1 MIFRIIGENVM
12 KKKIVSILAL
22 VLLISVMLT
31 MLVGCDEI
39 FKKNDERDANQAV
52 AKITYGNQVAYVT
65 KAQLT
70 TSFNSYAPYYVQYY
84 GMTYQQAADYI
95 VKSLAQRELLIL
107 YAKDR
112 IAALETLG
120 APENLELKAFV
131 SNLEYID
138 AIEKVNKD
146 FQSSLET
153 AIKDL
158 MEEDEA
164 NKGATSTV
172 DSGVYDHAKITKDN
186 KANAIYVTFDSD
198 GGSSVEKQTILK
210 GEAADR
216 PTNPTKSGYTF
227 MGWYKVTDGV
237 VSDTLYPFGADAT
250 LEANLQLKAKWV
262 PAKTARTERPDEE
275 EDETDYDYSKYATE
289 DEIKAAKTD
298 ADVAA
303 TLKFFDEGYAATA
316 KADAKENL
324 ELTDEEIN
332 TYFDKAMKTLKDNLS
347 KLYTSYDY
355 YLTSEL
361 KTLILN
367 KYQRMLGEPV
377 TVSADEVTAEYNRIV
392 EGNIEKYGSSDSAYE
407 TAIKGTL
414 SDAIY
419 QNYGHDAVTD
429 TQDSYGF
436 VINILLKLGDDEVAE
451 LTQMVSDGTYS
462 KDQII
467 ARRDELLREIKVAIS
482 NPDYSST
489 AECEYYTEDVDNYVA
504 YDPQTNPN
512 HECTC
517 LNDEHKHDNT
527 TENNY
532 NQIATFGKDADDNW
546 AIIYNVKECAKMAYI
561 HDTTDEGNVLYLPA
575 FTVGEQV
582 GIVQQVYNSFKAID
596 DAVTAGTLTK
606 VEAVYWYRE
615 MATAWLYLIGDDSGG
630 TSSDSNNGG
639 LGYLVP
645 AENSSVA
652 SSFLTD
658 FTNQARALI
667 NNGVGSYTTD
677 GTVDGSYVFADS
689 FIESGSTSG
698 GYAGIFMIMTSYVA
712 YDESAYT
719 FETPA
724 GTKVDEIVAI
734 TDTTSK
740 NLPMNYVVTYAKDL
754 ADCKTIYDIIY
765 NKLLDGKK
773 YEKYSLEV
781 NSFGE
786 AYMDTIVYNE
796 KAYKS
801 LWKKLDA

>member
-1 MIFRIIGENVM
+1 M
-12 KKKIVSILAL
+12 KKKIVSLLAL
-22 VLLISVMLT
+22 VLLISLMLT
-31 MLVGCDEI
+31 MLVACDEI

-52 AKITYGNQVAYVT
+52 AKITYGNQVAYIT

-70 TSFNSYAPYYVQYY
+70 TSFNSYAPSYVQYY
-84 GMTYQQAADYI
+84 GMSYQQAADYI
-95 VKSLAQRELLIL
+95 VKSLAQRELLVL
-107 YAKDR
+107 YAKAK
-112 IAALETLG
+112 IAELENLG
-120 APENLELKAFV
+120 APENLELKQFV

-146 FQSSLET
+146 FQTSLET

-158 MEEDEA
+158 IEEEEA
-164 NKGATSTV
+164 NKGAQTTT
-172 DSGVYDHAKITKDN
+172 DSGVYTHAKITKDN
-186 KANAIYVTFDSD
+186 KQNAIYVTFDSD
-198 GGSSVEKQTILK
+198 GGSAVEKQTILK

-250 LEANLQLKAKWV
+250 INSNLQLKAKWV
-262 PAKTARTERPDEE
+262 PTKAARTEKPKAE
-275 EDETDYDYSKYATE
+275 EDTTNYDYSKYDTE
-289 DEIKAAKTD
+289 AEIKAAKTD

-303 TLKFFDEGYAATA
+303 TLKFFDDGYAATA

-332 TYFDKAMKTLKDNLS
+332 AHFDKAMKTLKDNLG

-367 KYQRMLGEPV
+367 KYQRLLGYDV
-377 TVSADEVTAEYNRIV
+377 TVSQEEVDAEYNRIV
-392 EGNIEKYGSSDSAYE
+392 AGNIEKYGSSDSAYE

-414 SDAIY
+414 ADAIY
-419 QNYGHDAVTD
+419 QNYGHDTVTD

-451 LTQMVSDGTYS
+451 LTQMVTDGTYS

-467 ARRDELLREIKVAIS
+467 ARRNELLREVKVAIS

-517 LNDEHKHDNT
+517 LNPDHSHDYTVDND
-527 TENNY
+527 Y
-532 NQIATFGKDADDNW
+532 NQIATFGKDEDGNW
-546 AIIYNVKECAKMAYI
+546 AIIYNIKECPKMPYI
-561 HDTTDEGNVLYLPA
+561 HDGADEGNILYLPA
-575 FTVGEQV
+575 FTDGAQI
-582 GIVQQVYNSFKAID
+582 GIVEQVYNSFKAID

-667 NNGVGSYTTD
+667 KNGVGSYTI
-677 GTVDGSYVFADS
+677 GGLDGSYVFADS
-689 FIESGSTSG
+689 FIDSGSTSG

-712 YDESAYT
+712 YDENAYT

-724 GTKVDEIVAI
+724 GTELDSQIVAI

-740 NLPMNYVVTYAKDL
+740 NLPKNYVVTYAKDL
-754 ADCKTIYDIIY
+754 EDCKTIYDIIY

-786 AYMDTIVYNE
+786 KYMDTIVYNE
-796 KAYKS
+796 KAYKT